1 MSLLNN
7 NKNKGKKKG
16 NQPRTNPGFP
26 ASKGKSQN
34 KAAAKQTR
42 LTGRSQKGS

>member
-16 NQPRTNPGFP
+16 DQPRAAPGFP
-26 ASKGKSQN
+26 VSKGKSQN
-34 KAAAKQTR
+34 KSAAKQTR